1 MQVSE
6 RKRRGNPALR
16 AMAAKPPD
24 ISEYL
29 RSQGFGPRELATLK
43 AADSVA
49 IAGQLAFE
57 LNIPHSEELAKA
69 VENLVTATKKE
80 DGVLQR
86 TGGVLASDLAWTQLA
101 GSASAPARPW
111 LVSQP
116 ARSQEEDRPPPE
128 KKIKKL
134 LADGEE
140 RVARELRLQVLWTRQ
155 LGEELAAMG
164 APVVKTIDD
173 CLDPERAYELL
184 PGKTRS
190 STLKR
195 YVTMYKRWRLWLQE
209 AKRVDPPGRPA
220 DLVDCLMV
228 LRDEPCA
235 RTVPDSLLKA
245 DGKGCGV
252 QGGASR
258 YRRTV
263 GLGSQ
268 R

>member
-29 RSQGFGPRELATLK
+29 RSQGFGTRELATLEV
-43 AADSVA
+43 ADSAV
-49 IAGQLAFE
+49 IAG
-57 LNIPHSEELAKA
+57 P
-69 VENLVTATKKE
+69 
-80 DGVLQR
+80 
-86 TGGVLASDLAWTQLA
+86 QLA
-101 GSASAPARPW
+101 GSASAPTRPW
-111 LVSQP
+111 LITQP
-116 ARSQEEDRPPPE
+116 VLSQEEDRPPPGE
-128 KKIKKL
+128 KIRKL
-134 LADGEE
+134 LANGEE
-140 RVARELRLQVLWTRQ
+140 RAARELRLQVLWTRQ
-155 LGEELAAMG
+155 LGEELVAME

-184 PGKTRS
+184 PGKTRA

-209 AKRVDPPGRPA
+209 AKHVDPPGRAA
-220 DLVDCLMV
+220 DLVEYLLV

-245 DGKGCGV
+245 VSWMEKV
-252 QGGASR
+252 AEFKLELRATGGRLAWAASDKI
-258 YRRTV
+258 V
-263 GLGSQ
+263 EVLCEGAPLIQ